1 MLMVN
6 LIARTLFFNLKQN
19 NLMKKIYV
27 SLTMA
32 ALTVFACTQE
42 DATSASDDQNLELMA
57 LDQIA
62 PEQCGTMSAQAFNLE
77 RDPSLQAKYDAYESL
92 TKQIIENKAFNR
104 LVNGVIEIPVVYHVI
119 YRSES
124 ENLPEAQL
132 LAQLD
137 ALNDDFNL
145 NNPGRSTIP
154 AEFQG
159 VESNVGIKFVL
170 ENIIRV
176 KNSKKR
182 SWRPDD
188 SMKFSS
194 SGGSNVVNPQEFLN
208 VWVVNQMPY
217 RGGQILGYAQFPGG
231 SWSTDGVVLASSF
244 VGGTD
249 RTLTHEVGH
258 WLNLRHIWG
267 DGGCGVDDF
276 VADTPLSDAYNRGC
290 PTYPDVSCGTTDMTM
305 NFMDYTADSCMNMFT
320 EGQKDRMLSVFSQSG
335 GFRAT
340 MAD

>member
-1 MLMVN
+1 MVMAN
-6 LIARTLFFNLKQN
+6 LLARTLFFNLKQN

-27 SLTMA
+27 SLAMA

-42 DATSASDDQNLELMA
+42 DATSTSDDQNLELMA
-57 LDQIA
+57 LDQIV
-62 PEQCGTMSAQAFNLE
+62 PEQCGTMSAQEFNLE

-104 LVNGVIEIPVVYHVI
+104 LVNGTIEIPVVYHVI

-182 SWRPDD
+182 RWRPDD

-194 SGGSNVVNPQEFLN
+194 RGGSDVVNPQEFLN

-244 VGGTD
+244 VGGY
-249 RTLTHEVGH
+249 RQ
-258 WLNLRHIWG
+258 
-267 DGGCGVDDF
+267 DF
-276 VADTPLSDAYNRGC
+276 NT
-290 PTYPDVSCGTTDMTM
+290 
-305 NFMDYTADSCMNMFT
+305 
-320 EGQKDRMLSVFSQSG
+320 
-335 GFRAT
+335 
-340 MAD
+340 